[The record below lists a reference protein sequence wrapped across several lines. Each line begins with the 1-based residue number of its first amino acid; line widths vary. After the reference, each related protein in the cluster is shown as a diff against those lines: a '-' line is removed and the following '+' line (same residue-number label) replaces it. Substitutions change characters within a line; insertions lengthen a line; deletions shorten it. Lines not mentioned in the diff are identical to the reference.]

1 MLDTK
6 TAGRFFASFGL
17 LLAVGMVGSARG
29 QDARTDRESDGQVP
43 VHVPAY
49 FEKLGPLGE
58 ESPRQLA
65 ERFVRGLIKGDRDLV
80 VSCFQL
86 DTLEDLSA
94 AAMYGETSHLAA
106 KSGRFQREVHAKFGN
121 AGLRA
126 VQKHTGMR
134 FVGEQPLGDGT
145 DVDELLSRMEVIT
158 EEEKSVARFPNP
170 LRRGECLDME
180 RANGRWYVRPS
191 GSDEKAG
198 PMAAMLA
205 MSVRRFAEQVDQLRQ
220 LVGESETLEE
230 FDKNL
235 ENLRGIP
242 TPPSLSADS
251 AAEKP
256 LYSDSEV
263 VIEKGESAS
272 STSFPGNL
280 SGAGSD
286 GYTVSWAFTGRSS
299 FGDVYVIQ
307 IKTPEGKRAPE
318 AILYQG
324 GEKVLY
330 DAENGN
336 TRILLRPNSSH

>member
-1 MLDTK
+1 MNTR
-6 TAGRFFASFGL
+6 TASILSVSFGL
-17 LLAVGMVGSARG
+17 LLALGMVGIA
-29 QDARTDRESDGQVP
+29 QDR
-43 VHVPAY
+43 VPAY

-65 ERFVRGLIKGDRDLV
+65 EKFVRGLIEGDRDLV
-80 VSCFQL
+80 ISCFQL

-94 AAMYGETSHLAA
+94 AAMYGEGSQLTA
-106 KSGRFQREVHAKFGN
+106 KSRRFQREVHAKFGN

-126 VQKHTGMR
+126 VQKYTGMR
-134 FVGEQPLGDGT
+134 FVREQPT

-170 LRRGECLDME
+170 LKRGECLNME

-198 PMAAMLA
+198 PLAAMAA
-205 MSVRRFAEQVDQLRQ
+205 MSVRTVAEQTDQLLQ
-220 LVGESETLEE
+220 LVGESKTLEE

-235 ENLRGIP
+235 GNLRGTITNP
-242 TPPSLSADS
+242 HLVSPSADS

-256 LYSDSEV
+256 LYSDTEV
-263 VIEKGESAS
+263 VIEKGNSAS
-272 STSFPGNL
+272 STSFTGNL
-280 SGAGSD
+280 SGVGSD
-286 GYTVSWAFTGRSS
+286 GFTVSWAFIGRSS

-307 IKTPEGKRAPE
+307 IETPEGKQAPE

-330 DAENGN
+330 NAEKGN
-336 TRILLRPNSSH
+336 TRIRLRPNSSH